1 MEVSATTE
9 LSYVKPTDVQAKALL
24 DFSKETLDVDLLD
37 KVVMSFYSGAGQQV
51 CIRIVVQWIIP
62 TDAYEFAYRDNL
74 LSKSWLN
81 SKSTP
86 IPGRVYRIF

>member
-9 LSYVKPTDVQAKALL
+9 LSYLNPTDVQAKALL

-51 CIRIVVQWIIP
+51 CIRIVVQ
-62 TDAYEFAYRDNL
+62 
-74 LSKSWLN
+74 
-81 SKSTP
+81 
-86 IPGRVYRIF
+86 